1 VSYAYV
7 TKVVDPAV
15 PYVIKLPIPMYSLIV
30 QADNYSSERH
40 ADPQH
45 RDTHRLRSDTCV
57 SVSSRTAPR
66 GRVPNCRG
74 PMATRTSRCTPTP
87 VSKNYVLFTGVL
99 VFVCLRFS
107 LSLIRSCEP

>member
-1 VSYAYV
+1 MQTLNIQTRILQTRDHFLRWLVVYLSYVY
-7 TKVVDPAV
+7 
-15 PYVIKLPIPMYSLIV
+15 MLIV
-30 QADNYSSERH
+30 HEVY
-40 ADPQH
+40 
-45 RDTHRLRSDTCV
+45 RLRSDTSV

-107 LSLIRSCEP
+107 LSL